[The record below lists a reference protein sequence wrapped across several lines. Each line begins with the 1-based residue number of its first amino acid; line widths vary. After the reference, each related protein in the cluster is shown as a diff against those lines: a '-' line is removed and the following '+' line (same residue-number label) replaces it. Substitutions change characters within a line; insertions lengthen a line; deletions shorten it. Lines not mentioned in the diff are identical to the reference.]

1 MSRFVELNLALILF
15 LPWFAILGALFWLY
29 PRQPRN
35 AARRLFDAVSLAAS
49 VCAFVLA
56 IRWAHRYAGD
66 AYRAMWP
73 QIFATSLGYGVFL
86 ATLSIAGVVRWRWLR
101 RLSDFLD

>member
-29 PRQPRN
+29 PRRPRN
-35 AARRLFDAVSLAAS
+35 AARQLFDAVSLAVS

-56 IRWAHRYAGD
+56 VHWAHLHAGHGHG
-66 AYRAMWP
+66 AMWP
-73 QIFATSLGYGVFL
+73 QILATSLGYGVFL
-86 ATLSIAGVVRWRWLR
+86 AVLAVAYALRWRWLR
-101 RLSDFLD
+101 GMRNQRD

>member
-29 PRQPRN
+29 PRKPRTP
-35 AARRLFDAVSLAAS
+35 ARQLFDAVSLAVS

-56 IRWAHRYAGD
+56 VHWAHMNAGHGHG
-66 AYRAMWP
+66 AMWP
-73 QIFATSLGYGVFL
+73 QILATSMGYGVFL
-86 ATLSIAGVVRWRWLR
+86 AVLALAFVLRWRWLR
-101 RLSDFLD
+101 GVKDYRE